1 MPVKILIIEDDRD
14 IASIESDYLVA
25 NGFETEICSDGLSGL
40 ESGLSGKYDLILL
53 DIMLPKMDGFTVCR
67 MMKGKKNEKKVL
79 YYNWSSSYYL
89 HYNWYSVFLY
99 YK

>member
-1 MPVKILIIEDDRD
+1 MK
-14 IASIESDYLVA
+14 SS
-25 NGFETEICSDGLSGL
+25 
-40 ESGLSGKYDLILL
+40 K
-53 DIMLPKMDGFTVCR
+53 KMQNDER
-67 MMKGKKNEKKVL
+67 EKNEKKVL